1 MIILFIYK
9 TKGTVIGMTEKVY
22 LQNPY
27 LRQLEARII
36 EKKYMNNKYYVK
48 TNKTIFY
55 PNLAGGQPG
64 DKGDINGIEVIEVY
78 EDGNDIVHV
87 LKSNIHSDRAKLTID
102 WENRFDY
109 MQQHS
114 GQHLL
119 SSVFYKLFNGETIG
133 FYLGKEYVYIDVNIP
148 TISREEIE
156 KVEQFANKIIFSNF
170 IIKSYIVEKEDMYKI
185 PVRKDPIVNSN
196 IRIVEI
202 DGIDFTPCCGT
213 HVRNTGE
220 IGLIKIRK
228 VEPYKNNIRVEF
240 VCGNRALKDYTWKN
254 YYIQDISNLL
264 TCKDKSVYNRVEKI
278 FTDREKLKK
287 ENRAL
292 REKLNKYMAKELLQN
307 SETVNGINIIQDKL
321 ADMTLQDVENIAK
334 NLNSIENTIILLGI
348 ESIKNSQFIVSRSS
362 NIDINLKTLFTN
374 ISKQEK
380 IKGGGSPQTVQGACN
395 REDLNRI
402 LKAFYD
408 EIKKS
413 LDKTNG

>member
-1 MIILFIYK
+1 
-9 TKGTVIGMTEKVY
+9 MTEKVY

-27 LRQLEARII
+27 LRQLEARIV

-64 DKGDINGIEVIEVY
+64 DKGDINGIEVLEVY
-78 EDGNDIVHV
+78 EDGDDIIHV
-87 LKSNIHSDRAKLTID
+87 LKSNIHSDKARLTID

-119 SSVFYKLFNGETIG
+119 SSVFYKLFNGETVG
-133 FYLGKEYVYIDVNIP
+133 FYIGKEYVYIDVNLP
-148 TISREEIE
+148 TISKEEIE

-170 IIKSYIVEKEDMYKI
+170 PIKSYIVEKEDMHRI
-185 PVRKDPIVNSN
+185 PVRKDPVVNSN

-228 VEPYKNNIRVEF
+228 VEPYKRNIRVEF

-254 YYIQDISNLL
+254 YQIGDISNLL
-264 TCKDKSVYNRVEKI
+264 SCKDKNVYHRVEKLYSH
-278 FTDREKLKK
+278 REKLKK
-287 ENRAL
+287 ENRVL
-292 REKLNKYMAKELLQN
+292 REKLSKYIAKELLEKAE
-307 SETVNGINIIQDKL
+307 SKKGINVIVDKL
-321 ADMTLQDVENIAK
+321 TNMRFEDVENIAK
-334 NLNSIENTIILLGI
+334 NLQAMGSNIILLGI
-348 ESIKNSQFIVSRSS
+348 DNLKNSQFLIARSKKL
-362 NIDINLKTLFTN
+362 DINLKNIFNN
-374 ISKQEK
+374 ISKQQK
-380 IKGGGSPQTVQGACN
+380 IKGGGSPQIVQGGCN
-395 REDLNRI
+395 KEELNGI

-408 EIKKS
+408 EIIKA
-413 LDKTNG
+413 LDKINR